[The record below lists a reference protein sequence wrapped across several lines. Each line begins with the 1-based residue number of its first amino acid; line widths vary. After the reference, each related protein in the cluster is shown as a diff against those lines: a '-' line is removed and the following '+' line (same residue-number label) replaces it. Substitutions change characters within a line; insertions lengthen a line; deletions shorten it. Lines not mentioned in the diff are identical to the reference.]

1 MAPATLRTF
10 LISPTM
16 PLQAVFRYAS
26 GRSALAVAEQCA
38 FPRGICKNL
47 SNHPHISSLFSQQ
60 QEKKR
65 EKKEPISPSTPRQP
79 LFSPHPSVPAEF
91 LPLSTSFP
99 PATLV
104 GPVGTGPLHN
114 AVPDGFCSS
123 TTRRRTRRGF
133 AAEPSP
139 PANPICRMTWDSAGL
154 PFPKGK
160 RKKRKRKKGNKRQ
173 DTDMSSI
180 SSFLPTFRPL
190 SIIRTHG
197 GMQTLLVPA
206 LPVPVSI
213 LLAAD
218 DFHELPKGNPSH
230 TLRRVIY

>member
-1 MAPATLRTF
+1 MAPATPRTF

-16 PLQAVFRYAS
+16 PLQAAFRYAS

-91 LPLSTSFP
+91 LPLPTSFP

-114 AVPDGFCSS
+114 SVPDGFCSS

-133 AAEPSP
+133 TAEPGP
-139 PANPICRMTWDSAGL
+139 PANPICRMTWDGTGL

-160 RKKRKRKKGNKRQ
+160 KKEKKERKDK
-173 DTDMSSI
+173 TLTCPPSPPSSLLFSLRA
-180 SSFLPTFRPL
+180 SSEPTGGCKHCWSQPCPCRRASCSQRMTFTSCQRG
-190 SIIRTHG
+190 TH
-197 GMQTLLVPA
+197 
-206 LPVPVSI
+206 
-213 LLAAD
+213 
-218 DFHELPKGNPSH
+218 H
-230 TLRRVIY
+230 TPCAG